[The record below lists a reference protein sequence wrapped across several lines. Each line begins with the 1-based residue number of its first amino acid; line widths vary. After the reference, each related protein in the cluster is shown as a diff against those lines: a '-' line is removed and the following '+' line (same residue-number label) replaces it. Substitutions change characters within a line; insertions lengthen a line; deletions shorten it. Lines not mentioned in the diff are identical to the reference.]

1 MKYLYL
7 FFSLFLFGCNETV
20 QYRGSECEVPP
31 NDTGY
36 TNELKRVTKEI
47 RENVLS
53 TYSQKG
59 VVQSRNDNEDMDD
72 EIEAMSDL
80 IQSQTREVKNV
91 LIQKYCKEVD
101 QYYNLET
108 QEFFTTN
115 NIKDTL
121 YLKYL
126 NGIKLR
132 HFQEKGM

>member
-132 HFQEKGM
+132 QFQEKGM

>member
-7 FFSLFLFGCNETV
+7 VFALFLFGCNENI

-36 TNELKRVTKEI
+36 TNELMRVTKEI

-80 IQSQTREVKNV
+80 IQSQTREAKTV
-91 LIQKYCKEVD
+91 LTQKYCKEVD
-101 QYYNLET
+101 QYYNLKT

-132 HFQEKGM
+132 HFQEKGL